1 MGQLYREERVPVGPK
16 QQNRLAEVVIG
27 VALLF
32 AVMVLLS

>member
-1 MGQLYREERVPVGPK
+1 MGQLYREDRVPVERK

-27 VALLF
+27 VVLMF